1 MSAKSAL
8 LFIQHAGR
16 DDSIKDKIRAQGYEA
31 DLESLVSIGLEA
43 GCAFTAKEL
52 LAAYKRD
59 WNARWIFNTRNH
71 QD

>member
-52 LAAYKRD
+52 LAAYRLD